1 MHNSNFYF
9 WSPSKYG
16 DMFCTGYWYK
26 GKKSGII
33 LKLKK
38 KEWKLLTV
46 IHSISIL
53 DWLSK
58 SLSLKLDLVSLVK

>member
-9 WSPSKYG
+9 WNPSKYG
-16 DMFCTGYWYK
+16 ERFCTGYWYK
-26 GKKSGII
+26 RKKSGMEVVNGI
-33 LKLKK
+33 
-38 KEWKLLTV
+38 